1 MCNGM
6 MLRLCRLLRDSPGLK
21 SRWGNGRDFSAGSC
35 PPIQL
40 SYQLPLALSWQPLGE
55 AQPGC
60 AWVKKENPERDSE
73 VMLSSPISLT
83 HSTHPLTLCKSQEAN
98 KATDYLF
105 LDLKWNCNIT
115 LPKGVWTLTHR

>member
-6 MLRLCRLLRDSPGLK
+6 ILILCRLLRDSTGLK
-21 SRWGNGRDFSAGSC
+21 PHWGDGRGFSAGSC

-40 SYQLPLALSWQPLGE
+40 SDQLPLALSWQPLRE

-60 AWVKKENPERDSE
+60 AGIKKENPERDSG

-83 HSTHPLTLCKSQEAN
+83 HPTHSLALCKCQEAN

-105 LDLKWNCNIT
+105 LDLKCNCNIT
-115 LPKGVWTLTHR
+115 LPKGVWTLAHR